1 MMNEEQDIHKQPS
14 SPDMLSSDS
23 LDTDKDD
30 DSLASELTD
39 EEKESYVMLAKMARM
54 RHKTPCPDVDETWK
68 QFSRQQ
74 IQTSGRTHAY
84 KWQIALAA
92 LSGAAA
98 MLVGILLYNHF
109 ALPSSSAEDLH
120 VIAMNYDE
128 TRQQVLL
135 QDDSELFDISLQ
147 DSLSFQPVAQSQG
160 KHAVSPSMKNKK
172 GEGKMQKLSTPRGM
186 DFKVIL
192 SDGSEVWLNAESSLE
207 FPSAFTSKER
217 RVNLKGEA
225 YFKVARNE
233 ECPFIVTTDKM
244 QVRVLG
250 TEFNFR
256 SYVSELSHVS
266 LVSGSVEVYTPDGK
280 APEVTLKPGQDA
292 CLDSSGQIQV
302 REIDTY
308 SVCQWVNGFFYFDNS
323 PLVDILRELGRWY
336 NLGVV
341 FRSSDLM
348 EQKIHFSASRSDEI
362 ALTLENLNR
371 LRKVHVSLEG
381 NNLVVDKY

>member
-14 SPDMLSSDS
+14 SPDMLNSDS

-128 TRQQVLL
+128 TRQQILL

-160 KHAVSPSMKNKK
+160 KHAVSSSMKNKK
-172 GEGKMQKLSTPRGM
+172 GEGKMQKLSTSRGM

-233 ECPFIVTTDKM
+233 QNPFIVTTDKM

-266 LVSGSVEVYTPDGK
+266 LVEVYPPDGK
-280 APEVTLKPGQDA
+280 TPEVTLKPGQDA
-292 CLDSSGQIQV
+292 SLDAAGQIQV

-323 PLVDILRELGRWY
+323 SLVDILRELGRWY

-348 EQKIHFSASRSDEI
+348 RQKMHFSASRHDDI
-362 ALTLENLNR
+362 GHTLENLNR
-371 LRKVHVSLEG
+371 LRKVRVSLEG
-381 NNLVVDKY
+381 NNLVVNKY

>member
-14 SPDMLSSDS
+14 SPDMLNPDS

-128 TRQQVLL
+128 TRQQILL

-160 KHAVSPSMKNKK
+160 KHAVSSSMKNKK

-233 ECPFIVTTDKM
+233 QNPFIVTTDKM

-280 APEVTLKPGQDA
+280 TPEVTLKPGQDA
-292 CLDSSGQIQV
+292 SLDAAGQIQV

-308 SVCQWVNGFFYFDNS
+308 SVCQWVNGFSISTTVRWLTFFVSWDAGIIWES
-323 PLVDILRELGRWY
+323 FSVLR
-336 NLGVV
+336 
-341 FRSSDLM
+341 
-348 EQKIHFSASRSDEI
+348 
-362 ALTLENLNR
+362 T
-371 LRKVHVSLEG
+371 
-381 NNLVVDKY
+381 

>member
-14 SPDMLSSDS
+14 SPDMLNSDS

-109 ALPSSSAEDLH
+109 TSSSSSVESQH

-135 QDDSELFDISLQ
+135 QNDSELLDISLQ
-147 DSLSFQPVAQSQG
+147 DSLSFQSVTQSQSE
-160 KHAVSPSMKNKK
+160 HAVSPSMKNEKD
-172 GEGKMQKLSTPRGM
+172 EGKIQKLSTPRGM

-280 APEVTLKPGQDA
+280 ASEVTLKPGQDA

-323 PLVDILRELGRWY
+323 SLVDILRELGRWY

-348 EQKIHFSASRSDEI
+348 RQKMHFSASRHDDI
-362 ALTLENLNR
+362 GHTLENLNR
-371 LRKVHVSLEG
+371 LRKVRVSLEG
-381 NNLVVDKY
+381 NNLVVNKY

>member
-109 ALPSSSAEDLH
+109 ALPSSSAEDL

-160 KHAVSPSMKNKK
+160 KHAVSSSMKNKK

-280 APEVTLKPGQDA
+280 ASEVTLKPGQDA

>member
-30 DSLASELTD
+30 DSLASELTE

-98 MLVGILLYNHF
+98 MLVGTLLYNHF
-109 ALPSSSAEDLH
+109 ALPSSSAEDL

-160 KHAVSPSMKNKK
+160 KHAVSSSMKNKK

-280 APEVTLKPGQDA
+280 ASEVTLKPGQDA

>member
-30 DSLASELTD
+30 DSLASELTE

-109 ALPSSSAEDLH
+109 ALPSSSAEDL

-160 KHAVSPSMKNKK
+160 KHAVSSSMKNKK

-280 APEVTLKPGQDA
+280 ASEVTLKPGQDA

>member
-23 LDTDKDD
+23 MDTDKDD

-109 ALPSSSAEDLH
+109 ALPSSSAEDL

-160 KHAVSPSMKNKK
+160 KHAVSSSMKNKK

-266 LVSGSVEVYTPDGK
+266 LVSGSVEVYTPDDK
-280 APEVTLKPGQDA
+280 ASEVTLKPGQDA

>member
-30 DSLASELTD
+30 DSLASELTE

-92 LSGAAA
+92 LSGVAA

-109 ALPSSSAEDLH
+109 ALPSSSAEDL

-160 KHAVSPSMKNKK
+160 KHAVSSSMKNKK

-280 APEVTLKPGQDA
+280 ASEVTLKPGQDA

>member
-14 SPDMLSSDS
+14 SPDMLNSDS

-109 ALPSSSAEDLH
+109 ALPSSSAEDL

-147 DSLSFQPVAQSQG
+147 DSLSFQPVAQSQT
-160 KHAVSPSMKNKK
+160 KRAVSSSMKNKK

-280 APEVTLKPGQDA
+280 ASEVTLKPGQDA

>member
-30 DSLASELTD
+30 DSLASELTE

-109 ALPSSSAEDLH
+109 ALPSSSAEDL

-160 KHAVSPSMKNKK
+160 KHAVSSSMKNKK

-280 APEVTLKPGQDA
+280 ASEVTLKPGQDA

-348 EQKIHFSASRSDEI
+348 EQKMHFSASHSDEI

>member
-74 IQTSGRTHAY
+74 VQTSGRTHAY

-147 DSLSFQPVAQSQG
+147 DSLSFQPVGQSQT
-160 KHAVSPSMKNKK
+160 KRAVSSSMKNKK

-250 TEFNFR
+250 TEFNFKN
-256 SYVSELSHVS
+256 YVSEPSHVS

-308 SVCQWVNGFFYFDNS
+308 SVSQWVNGFFYFDNS

-348 EQKIHFSASRSDEI
+348 EQKMHFSASRSDEI

>member
-14 SPDMLSSDS
+14 SPDMLNSDS
-23 LDTDKDD
+23 QNTDKDD
-30 DSLASELTD
+30 DSLASGLTD

-74 IQTSGRTHAY
+74 VQTSGRTHAY

-109 ALPSSSAEDLH
+109 TSSSSSVESQH

-135 QDDSELFDISLQ
+135 QNDSELLDISLQ
-147 DSLSFQPVAQSQG
+147 DSLSFQSVTQSQSE
-160 KHAVSPSMKNKK
+160 HAVSTSMKNEKD
-172 GEGKMQKLSTPRGM
+172 EGKIQKLSTPRGM

-280 APEVTLKPGQDA
+280 TPEVTLKPGQDA

-336 NLGVV
+336 NLGVI
-341 FRSSDLM
+341 FRSSSQM
-348 EQKIHFSASRSDEI
+348 EQKMHFSASRSDDI
-362 ALTLENLNR
+362 SRTLENLNR

>member
-109 ALPSSSAEDLH
+109 ALPSSSAEDL

-160 KHAVSPSMKNKK
+160 KHAVSSSMKNKK

-266 LVSGSVEVYTPDGK
+266 LVSGSVEVYTPDDK
-280 APEVTLKPGQDA
+280 ASEVTLKPGQDA

>member
-1 MMNEEQDIHKQPS
+1 
-14 SPDMLSSDS
+14 MLNSGRQ
-23 LDTDKDD
+23 DTDKDD
-30 DSLASELTD
+30 DSLASDLTD

-54 RHKTPCPDVDETWK
+54 RHKTPCPDVDEAWK
-68 QFSRQQ
+68 QFSQRQKQ
-74 IQTSGRTHAY
+74 VRASRVPH
-84 KWQIALAA
+84 KWQICLAA

-98 MLVGILLYNHF
+98 MLAGILLYNHF
-109 ALPSSSAEDLH
+109 AMPSADEGLR
-120 VIAMNYDE
+120 VVAMNYDE
-128 TRQQVLL
+128 TRQQILL
-135 QDDSELFDISLQ
+135 QNDGELFDVSLQ
-147 DSLSFQPVAQSQG
+147 DSLSFQQAAQSQG
-160 KHAVSPSMKNKK
+160 HNDAASSVNEEN
-172 GEGKMQKLSTPRGM
+172 GESKMQKLSTPRGM

-207 FPSAFTSKER
+207 FPSAFTSRER

-233 ECPFIVTTDKM
+233 QNPFIVTTDKM

-256 SYVSELSHVS
+256 NYVSEPSHVS
-266 LVSGSVEVYTPDGK
+266 LISGSVEVYTPDGK
-280 APEVTLKPGQDA
+280 TPEVTLKPGQDA
-292 CLDSSGQIQV
+292 SLDAAGQIQV

-323 PLVDILRELGRWY
+323 SLVDILRELGRWY

-348 EQKIHFSASRSDEI
+348 RQKMHFSASRHDDI
-362 ALTLENLNR
+362 GHTLENLNR
-371 LRKVHVSLEG
+371 LRKVRVSLEG
-381 NNLVVDKY
+381 NNLVVNKY

>member
-14 SPDMLSSDS
+14 SPDMLNSDS

-128 TRQQVLL
+128 TRQQILL

-160 KHAVSPSMKNKK
+160 KHAVSSSMKNKK

-233 ECPFIVTTDKM
+233 QNPFIVTTDKM

-280 APEVTLKPGQDA
+280 TPEVTLKPGQDA
-292 CLDSSGQIQV
+292 SLDAAGQIQV

-323 PLVDILRELGRWY
+323 SLVDILRELGCWY

-348 EQKIHFSASRSDEI
+348 RQKMHFSASRHDDI
-362 ALTLENLNR
+362 GHTLENLNR
-371 LRKVHVSLEG
+371 LRKVRVSLEG
-381 NNLVVDKY
+381 NNLVVNKY

>member
-14 SPDMLSSDS
+14 SPDMLNSDS

-128 TRQQVLL
+128 TRQQILL

-160 KHAVSPSMKNKK
+160 KHAVSSSMKNKK

-233 ECPFIVTTDKM
+233 QNPFIVTTDKM

-256 SYVSELSHVS
+256 S
-266 LVSGSVEVYTPDGK
+266 DM
-280 APEVTLKPGQDA
+280 
-292 CLDSSGQIQV
+292 
-302 REIDTY
+302 
-308 SVCQWVNGFFYFDNS
+308 
-323 PLVDILRELGRWY
+323 
-336 NLGVV
+336 
-341 FRSSDLM
+341 FRSFRMCLW
-348 EQKIHFSASRSDEI
+348 
-362 ALTLENLNR
+362 
-371 LRKVHVSLEG
+371 
-381 NNLVVDKY
+381 

>member
-14 SPDMLSSDS
+14 SPDMLNSDS

-128 TRQQVLL
+128 TRQQILL

-160 KHAVSPSMKNKK
+160 KHAVSSSMKNKK
-172 GEGKMQKLSTPRGM
+172 VKAKCR
-186 DFKVIL
+186 
-192 SDGSEVWLNAESSLE
+192 NSLLT
-207 FPSAFTSKER
+207 A
-217 RVNLKGEA
+217 A
-225 YFKVARNE
+225 W
-233 ECPFIVTTDKM
+233 I
-244 QVRVLG
+244 
-250 TEFNFR
+250 
-256 SYVSELSHVS
+256 
-266 LVSGSVEVYTPDGK
+266 
-280 APEVTLKPGQDA
+280 
-292 CLDSSGQIQV
+292 
-302 REIDTY
+302 
-308 SVCQWVNGFFYFDNS
+308 
-323 PLVDILRELGRWY
+323 
-336 NLGVV
+336 
-341 FRSSDLM
+341 
-348 EQKIHFSASRSDEI
+348 SR
-362 ALTLENLNR
+362 
-371 LRKVHVSLEG
+371 
-381 NNLVVDKY
+381 

>member
-23 LDTDKDD
+23 LNTDKDD
-30 DSLASELTD
+30 DSLSSELTD

-109 ALPSSSAEDLH
+109 SLSSSSAEDLH

-128 TRQQVLL
+128 TRQQILL

-160 KHAVSPSMKNKK
+160 KHAVSSSMKNKK

-233 ECPFIVTTDKM
+233 QCPFIVTTDKM

-250 TEFNFR
+250 TEFNFKN
-256 SYVSELSHVS
+256 YVSEPSHVS

-348 EQKIHFSASRSDEI
+348 EQKMHFSALRSDDI
-362 ALTLENLNR
+362 SRTLENLNR

>member
-14 SPDMLSSDS
+14 SPDMLNSDS

-30 DSLASELTD
+30 DSLASELTE

-109 ALPSSSAEDLH
+109 ALPSSSAEDL

-147 DSLSFQPVAQSQG
+147 DSLSFQPVAQSQT
-160 KHAVSPSMKNKK
+160 KRAVSSSMKNKK

-280 APEVTLKPGQDA
+280 ASEVTLKPGQDA

>member
-74 IQTSGRTHAY
+74 VQTSGRTHAY

-147 DSLSFQPVAQSQG
+147 DSLSFQPVAQSQT
-160 KHAVSPSMKNKK
+160 KRAVSSSMKNKK

-225 YFKVARNE
+225 YFKVVRNE

-250 TEFNFR
+250 TEFNFKN
-256 SYVSELSHVS
+256 YVSEPSHVS

-371 LRKVHVSLEG
+371 LRKVRVSLEG
-381 NNLVVDKY
+381 NNLIVDRY